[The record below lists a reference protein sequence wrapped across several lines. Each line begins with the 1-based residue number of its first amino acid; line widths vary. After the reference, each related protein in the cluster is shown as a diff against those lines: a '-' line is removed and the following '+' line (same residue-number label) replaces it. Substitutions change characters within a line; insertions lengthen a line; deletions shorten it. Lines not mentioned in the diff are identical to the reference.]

1 MSADN
6 GPTRG
11 RPSRFDTLP
20 PEIRAYVDRR
30 LREGAT
36 QASVRRETAG
46 MLADAD
52 EAPLSAGGLNRY
64 TQKIERAGRRIRESR
79 AAADAWVA
87 RFGEAPSG
95 NVGRLVI
102 ETLRTLV
109 HDLTLR
115 LERDADGDE
124 PVSVAA
130 INDLALAMQRIERAD
145 ELSVARERRLRAEM
159 REQMAAEAET
169 VARAADIS
177 DDTAAALRE
186 ALTTLPM
193 AA

>member
-1 MSADN
+1 MSADS

-36 QASVRRETAG
+36 QAGIRRETVE
-46 MLADAD
+46 MLADAG

-64 TQKIERAGRRIRESR
+64 TQQVERSGRRIRESR

-87 RFGEAPSG
+87 KFGEAPSG
-95 NVGRLVI
+95 NVGRLII

-115 LERDADGDE
+115 LERDADSSGE

-130 INDLALAMQRIERAD
+130 INDLALAMQRLERAD
-145 ELSVARERRLRAEM
+145 DLSVARERKL

-169 VARAADIS
+169 VARAAGIGA
-177 DDTAAALRE
+177 DTAAALRE

>member
-46 MLADAD
+46 MLADAG

-64 TQKIERAGRRIRESR
+64 TQQIERAGRRIRESR

-87 RFGEAPSG
+87 RFGEEPSG

-169 VARAADIS
+169 VARAAGIS

>member
-169 VARAADIS
+169 VARAAGIS

>member
-1 MSADN
+1 MSADS

-36 QASVRRETAG
+36 QVSVRRETVG
-46 MLADAD
+46 MLADAG

-64 TQKIERAGRRIRESR
+64 TQQIERAGRRIRESR

-87 RFGEAPSG
+87 KFGEAPSG
-95 NVGRLVI
+95 NVGRLII

-115 LERDADGDE
+115 LARDADE

-130 INDLALAMQRIERAD
+130 INDLALAVQRIERAD
-145 ELSVARERRLRAEM
+145 ELSLAHERRLRAEM

-169 VARAADIS
+169 VAR
-177 DDTAAALRE
+177 TAGVPEDVAGALRE
-186 ALTTLPM
+186 ALAR

>member
-1 MSADN
+1 MSADS
-6 GPTRG
+6 PTRG
-11 RPSRFDTLP
+11 RPSRFDSLP

-46 MLADAD
+46 MLAEAG

-64 TQKIERAGRRIRESR
+64 TSRVERAGRRIRESR

-87 RFGEAPSG
+87 KFGEAPTG

-102 ETLRTLV
+102 DTLRTLV

-115 LERDADGDE
+115 LDEAVDADD
-124 PVSVAA
+124 PLDSTIQS
-130 INDLALAMQRIERAD
+130 INDLALAMQRLERAD
-145 ELSVARERRLRAEM
+145 ELSVARERKV

-169 VARAADIS
+169 VARAVGIG

>member
-1 MSADN
+1 MNAGD

-11 RPSRFDTLP
+11 RPSRLDTLP

-36 QASVRRETAG
+36 QAAVRTETAG
-46 MLADAD
+46 MLAEID

-64 TQKIERAGRRIRESR
+64 TSRVERAGRRIRESR

-102 ETLRTLV
+102 EILRTLV
-109 HDLTLR
+109 HDLVHRMEESL
-115 LERDADGDE
+115 DADE
-124 PVSVAA
+124 PPSAEA
-130 INDLALAMQRIERAD
+130 INELALAVQRLERAD
-145 ELSVARERRLRAEM
+145 ELSVARERKLRAEL
-159 REQMAAEAET
+159 AAEAET
-169 VARAADIS
+169 VAKAAGIS
-177 DDTAAALRE
+177 DDTAASLRE
-186 ALTTLPM
+186 ALAR